1 MRRPSNP
8 DLLLRWRLLRV
19 ITELERVSEQTVTDA
34 RGRYIVDNSDLN
46 RNLHEA
52 AKCMREMCHIST
64 DKCREYLRDL
74 HNFGGGSP
82 DMNDG

>member
-19 ITELERVSEQTVTDA
+19 ITELEKVSEQTVTDA
-34 RGRYIVDNSDLN
+34 RGRYMVDNSDLN

-74 HNFGGGSP
+74 HNFG
-82 DMNDG
+82 DGVLEGDS

>member
-19 ITELERVSEQTVTDA
+19 ITELERVSEQAVSDA
-34 RGRYIVDNSDLN
+34 RGRFIVDNSELN
-46 RNLHEA
+46 RNLHES
-52 AKCMREMCHIST
+52 AKCMRDMCNFST

-74 HNFGGGSP
+74 HNFGSGTLEGEL
-82 DMNDG
+82 